1 MEFDTLQ
8 GLNEEQR
15 LAVTSTEGYVR
26 VIAGAGSGKTK
37 ALAHRYAYLVQEIG
51 ISTANILCVTFT
63 NKAANEMKSR
73 IRSMIGDSDTG
84 LVATFHGFCVQLL
97 RQDIHTMQYPDNFM
111 ILDADDTDAILKNVY
126 QEAKIDS
133 RSYTYSMAKDMISF
147 RKHREN
153 YLSCFLG
160 MDLEILQKKYL
171 GSQNVQERIFYGYLY
186 EQRKAFGLDYDD
198 LILFALYILKNF
210 EEKRNKW
217 QKKLEYIMVD
227 EFQDVSAAQY
237 DLADILSGYHRNL
250 FIVGDPDQTIYSWR
264 GADVN
269 YILNF
274 DKHHPGT
281 KTIVMDQNYRSS
293 PEILNVSNSLIEKN
307 RLRVEKNLKPVK
319 QQGKKAL
326 YHHARTTREEAEW
339 IAAQIKKLRE
349 AGAVFSDITV
359 LYRAHFVS
367 RSLEEIFVKRQIP
380 YVLYSGIEFYR
391 RKEVKDILAYL
402 RMVAFG
408 DDLSFLRVV
417 NEPKRNIGN
426 KRIDLLKEYARVESC
441 SLYDALKENL
451 QQDLIARSKAGE
463 FVELVEKYRGVYKEK
478 KITDVL
484 AGILNDSGYEA
495 MLRQSGEDER
505 LDNLAE
511 LKQSVYSYEKES
523 GEETFLEDYLQKIAL
538 FSNMDKKDRKD
549 SVKMMTIHTA
559 KGLEFPYVFV
569 CGLNEGIFPGK
580 RVDTGERLE
589 EERRLAYVAYTRAEQ
604 GLFLSEAEGVNY
616 DGSFRFPSRFIFNIE
631 REYLEYTRELDPAL
645 AANARS
651 YISANEKKLQN
662 LGRTGFLAG
671 DKVRHKV
678 FGTGEILEVKKE
690 EGCYAIKFEKLKTV
704 RNISFTA
711 SLEPE

>member
-153 YLSCFLG
+153 YLSCFLD

-326 YHHARTTREEAEW
+326 YCHARTTREEAEW

-426 KRIDLLKEYARVESC
+426 RRIDLLKEYARVESC

-451 QQDLIARSKAGE
+451 QQDLIARSKADE
-463 FVELVEKYRGVYKEK
+463 FVEVVEKYRGVYKEK

>member
-1 MEFDTLQ
+1 MEFDILQ
-8 GLNEEQR
+8 ELNEEQR

-37 ALAHRYAYLVQEIG
+37 ALAHRYAYLVQELG

-63 NKAANEMKSR
+63 NKAANEMKTR

-97 RQDIHTMQYPDNFM
+97 REDIHTMQYPGNFM
-111 ILDADDTDAILKNVY
+111 ILDAEDADAILKNVY
-126 QEAKIDS
+126 QEGKIDS

-153 YLSCFLG
+153 YLPCFLE
-160 MDLEILQKKYL
+160 MDLEKLQKKYL
-171 GSQNVQERIFYGYLY
+171 NSQNSQERIFYGYLY
-186 EQRKAFGLDYDD
+186 EQRKVFGLDYDD

-237 DLADILSGYHRNL
+237 DLADILSEYHKNL

-274 DKHHPGT
+274 DKHHPKT
-281 KTIVMDQNYRSS
+281 ETIVMDRNYRSS

-307 RLRVEKNLKPVK
+307 RLRVEKNLKPIRQAGTQV
-319 QQGKKAL
+319 L
-326 YHHARTTREEAEW
+326 YNHARTTKEEAEW
-339 IAAQIKKLRE
+339 IAGKIKELRE
-349 AGAVFSDITV
+349 AGAEFSDITI

-367 RSLEEIFVKRQIP
+367 RSLEEIFVKNQIP

-391 RKEVKDILAYL
+391 RKEIKDVVSYL

-426 KRIDLLKEYARVESC
+426 KRIGLLREYARVESC

-451 QQDLIARSKAGE
+451 QQDLIARSKANE
-463 FVELVEKYRGVYKEK
+463 FVELIEKYRGIYKEK

-511 LKQSVYSYEKES
+511 LKQSVYNYEKGT
-523 GEETFLEDYLQKIAL
+523 GEEAFLEDYLQKIAL

-604 GLFLSEAEGVNY
+604 GLFLSEAEGMNY
-616 DGSFRFPSRFIFNIE
+616 DGSFRFPSRFIFNID
-631 REYLEYTRELDPAL
+631 RKYVEYVRELEPAL

-662 LGRTGFLAG
+662 ITRTGFSVG
-671 DKVRHKV
+671 EKVKHKV

-690 EGCYAIKFEKLKTV
+690 EGCYAIKFEKLETV